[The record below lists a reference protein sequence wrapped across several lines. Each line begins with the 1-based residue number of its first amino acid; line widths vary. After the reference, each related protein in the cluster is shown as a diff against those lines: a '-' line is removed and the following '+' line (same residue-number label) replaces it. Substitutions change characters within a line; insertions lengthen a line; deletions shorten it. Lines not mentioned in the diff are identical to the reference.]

1 MCVQSVLEAVG
12 LAPRRQPTPQPI
24 QRTAAPVQRAAAPE
38 ATAALRPEI
47 LTDETENRRKLVAAT
62 KKMRE
67 VTLARDPGKQTAAAV
82 PSETAPRTPAGGIN
96 V

>member
-24 QRTAAPVQRAAAPE
+24 QRAPAPPSRAATPQ
-38 ATAALRPEI
+38 ATPALRPE
-47 LTDETENRRKLVAAT
+47 LLQDESENRRKLVAAT
-62 KKMRE
+62 KKMRQVE
-67 VTLARDPGKQTAAAV
+67 LARDPGKQTAAAV
-82 PSETAPRTPAGGIN
+82 PSETAPRAPAGGIN

>member
-24 QRTAAPVQRAAAPE
+24 QRVSPPPTRAAAPE
-38 ATAALRPEI
+38 ATPALRPEI
-47 LTDETENRRKLVAAT
+47 IADESENRRKLVAAT

-67 VTLARDPGKQTAAAV
+67 VNLARNPGKQTAAAV
-82 PSETAPRTPAGGIN
+82 PTETAPRTPVGGIN

>member
-24 QRTAAPVQRAAAPE
+24 QRAPAPPTRAPAPQ
-38 ATAALRPEI
+38 ATPALRPE
-47 LTDETENRRKLVAAT
+47 LLQDESENRRKLVAAT

-67 VTLARDPGKQTAAAV
+67 VSLARDPGKQTAAAV
-82 PSETAPRTPAGGIN
+82 PTETAPRTPAGGIN

>member
-24 QRTAAPVQRAAAPE
+24 QRTAAPPQRAAAPQ
-38 ATAALRPEI
+38 ATPALRPEI
-47 LTDETENRRKLVAAT
+47 IADESENRRKLVAAT

>member
-12 LAPRRQPTPQPI
+12 LAPRRLPTP
-24 QRTAAPVQRAAAPE
+24 TPVQNRPAPPTRAAAPR
-38 ATAALRPEI
+38 ATPALRPE
-47 LTDETENRRKLVAAT
+47 LLRDETENRRKLVAAT

-67 VTLARDPGKQTAAAV
+67 IGLARNPGKQTAAAV
-82 PSETAPRTPAGGIN
+82 PTETAPSTPSGGIN

>member
-12 LAPRRQPTPQPI
+12 LAPRRRPTP
-24 QRTAAPVQRAAAPE
+24 APVQRAPAPPPRAAALQ
-38 ATAALRPEI
+38 ATPALRPE
-47 LTDETENRRKLVAAT
+47 LLQDESENRRKLVAAT
-62 KKMRE
+62 KKMRQVE
-67 VTLARDPGKQTAAAV
+67 LARDPGKQTAAAV

>member
-12 LAPRRQPTPQPI
+12 LAPRRLPTPTQVQNRP
-24 QRTAAPVQRAAAPE
+24 APPVRAATPQ
-38 ATAALRPEI
+38 ATRALRPE
-47 LTDETENRRKLVAAT
+47 LVRDETENRRKLVAAT

-67 VTLARDPGKQTAAAV
+67 VTLARNPGKQTAAAV
-82 PSETAPRTPAGGIN
+82 PTETAPSAPAGGIN

>member
-24 QRTAAPVQRAAAPE
+24 QRAPAPPTRAPAPQ
-38 ATAALRPEI
+38 ATPALRPEL

-67 VTLARDPGKQTAAAV
+67 VSLARNPGKQTAAAV
-82 PSETAPRTPAGGIN
+82 PTETAPSSPSGGIN

>member
-12 LAPRRQPTPQPI
+12 LAPRRQPTPTPI
-24 QRTAAPVQRAAAPE
+24 QRTAAPPQRAAAPE
-38 ATAALRPEI
+38 ATPALRPEI
-47 LTDETENRRKLVAAT
+47 IADESENRRKLVAAT